1 MALKLFFSF
10 LNCVSAIFEG
20 VTDGQKAL
28 CFFFG
33 LCLFVLFFGGD
44 MKHSLWK
51 NKYSGLL

>member
-44 MKHSLWK
+44 MKHSL
-51 NKYSGLL
+51 